1 MNDNLHHM
9 KNKTPEER
17 RAIAQKAHATR
28 RRNKEADEQ
37 IRQKAI
43 LYRDGLYDQINILEM
58 NFEVLQMMELFSKS
72 AMSLT
77 NKTLLSEQEI
87 VESASKWKKA
97 TGIYFLIKGSKVV
110 YVGQS
115 VHVYSRIASH
125 HDKEFDSFA
134 YIPCDQELLDKLE
147 SLYIHVLK
155 PERNG
160 NHSDGKKHAPLNL
173 EQILK
178 ASK

>member
-1 MNDNLHHM
+1 MTKLHHM
-9 KNKTPEER
+9 KTRTLEER
-17 RAIAQKAHATR
+17 RAIARKSFATR
-28 RRNKEADEQ
+28 IRNREADEQ
-37 IRQKAI
+37 IRRNAA
-43 LYRDGLYDQINILEM
+43 LYGDLFAQIRYLEQ
-58 NFEVLQMMELFSKS
+58 NFEETLQRMELFSQS

-97 TGIYFLIKGSKVV
+97 TGIYFLIKDSKVV

-115 VHVYSRIASH
+115 VHIYSRIASH
-125 HDKEFDSFA
+125 YDKEFDSFA

-147 SLYIHVLK
+147 SLYIHVLR

-160 NHSDGKKHAPLNL
+160 NHSAGKKHAPLNL

-178 ASK
+178 VAK

>member
-1 MNDNLHHM
+1 MNNLHHM

-37 IRQKAI
+37 IRQNAI
-43 LYRDGLYDQINILEM
+43 VYRDGLFDQINILEK
-58 NFEVLQMMELFSKS
+58 NFEVLQRMELFSKT

-77 NKTLLSEQEI
+77 NKTLLSEEEI

-97 TGIYFLIKGSKVV
+97 TGIYFLVKGSKVV

-125 HDKEFDSFA
+125 QDKEFDSFA
-134 YIPCDQELLDKLE
+134 YIPCDEDMLDKLE
-147 SLYIHVLK
+147 SLYIHVLR

-178 ASK
+178 VTK

>member
-1 MNDNLHHM
+1 MTKLHHM
-9 KNKTPEER
+9 KTRTLEER

-37 IRQKAI
+37 IRRNAI
-43 LYRDGLYDQINILEM
+43 VYRDGLYDQISILEK
-58 NFEVLQMMELFSKS
+58 NFETLQRMELFSQS

-97 TGIYFLIKGSKVV
+97 TGIYFLIKDSKVV

-115 VHVYSRIASH
+115 VHIYSRIASH
-125 HDKEFDSFA
+125 YDKEFDSFA

-147 SLYIHVLK
+147 SLYIHVLR

-160 NHSDGKKHAPLNL
+160 NHSAGKKHAPLNL

-178 ASK
+178 VAK